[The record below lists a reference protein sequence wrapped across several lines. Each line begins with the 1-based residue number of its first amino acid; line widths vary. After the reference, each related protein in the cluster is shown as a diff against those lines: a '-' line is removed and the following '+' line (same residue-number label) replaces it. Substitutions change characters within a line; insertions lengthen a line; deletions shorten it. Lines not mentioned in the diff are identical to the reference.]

1 MKILTC
7 DDHDLF
13 REGLRGVVSQ
23 LEGAPELLE
32 AGDAEEAL
40 RVVEAHEDVGLV
52 LLDLGL
58 PGASGLSLLRT
69 LRKRFPF
76 VAVMVVS
83 ASEEPADIRA
93 ALDAGATGFVPKTS
107 KRTVLLR
114 AIELV
119 LAGGVY
125 VPPAMLR
132 AGEGREDACARR
144 ERVELLTPRQRD
156 VLRLMQRGLTNK
168 EIGDVLGIS
177 AATVKVHVA
186 AILETLDVSNR
197 TEAAMAM
204 AELGLLDAEDF

>member
-7 DDHDLF
+7 DDHELF
-13 REGLRGVVSQ
+13 REGLRGVVAD

-40 RVVEAHEDVGLV
+40 RVVQTHEDVGLV

-58 PGASGLSLLRT
+58 PGASGLSLLHT

-76 VAVMVVS
+76 VAVVVVS

-107 KRTVLLR
+107 KKTVLLR
-114 AIELV
+114 AIEFV

-132 AGEGREDACARR
+132 ATEGREDASARR

-156 VLRLMQRGLTNK
+156 VLRLMQKGLTNR
-168 EIGDVLGIS
+168 EIADVLGIS

-204 AELGLLDAEDF
+204 AELGLFDAGDA